1 MMREYVKKMFA
12 KEFDMNKV
20 LKHLHTQKIYSDT
33 SEGKI
38 DLLKLETVLKTTLG
52 LGFLL
57 DPEKFG
63 VQVVAFF
70 IRRYQQTQLAFSCMQ
85 QDSKETIIDSKQTR
99 CTKKNPHSGGGGGGG
114 GGEVFRAFT
123 TDGQC
128 VLHEGLMGKLRE
140 LAATQSAKDYYRNT
154 LNGRKF
160 HNTVE
165 EDLQPYLDAYYSGHK
180 SRFKGNLYN
189 DAKLHM
195 EVYIKIMYYVQRGLI
210 APYELYTQKYVNA
223 AWGEI
228 GMFFPTTSI

>member
-12 KEFDMNKV
+12 EEFDMNKA
-20 LKHLHTQKIYSDT
+20 LKHLHTQNIYSVK
-33 SEGKI
+33 GKI
-38 DLLKLETVLKTTLG
+38 DLQKLENVIRKTLG

-57 DPEKFG
+57 DTENFG
-63 VQVVAFF
+63 VQVVAFL

-85 QDSKETIIDSKQTR
+85 EGSKETIIDSKQTR
-99 CTKKNPHSGGGGGGG
+99 CTKKNLHSGG

-123 TDGQC
+123 TDGKC
-128 VLHEGLMGKLRE
+128 VLHEGLMEKLRE

-154 LNGRKF
+154 LSGRKF

-189 DAKLHM
+189 DAKPHM

-210 APYELYTQKYVNA
+210 APFELNTQKYVNA

>member
-12 KEFDMNKV
+12 KGDFDMNKA
-20 LKHLHTQKIYSDT
+20 LKHLHTQKIY
-33 SEGKI
+33 EQGKI
-38 DLLKLETVLKTTLG
+38 DLKKLEGVLQKTVG

-57 DPEKFG
+57 DTENFG
-63 VQVVAFF
+63 VQVVAF
-70 IRRYQQTQLAFSCMQ
+70 ILRRYQQTQLAFSCMQ
-85 QDSKETIIDSKQTR
+85 QGSKETIIDSKQTR
-99 CTKKNPHSGGGGGGG
+99 CTKKNPHSGGGGG
-114 GGEVFRAFT
+114 EVFRAFT
-123 TDGQC
+123 TDGKC
-128 VLHEGLMGKLRE
+128 VLHEGLMEKLRE

-154 LNGRKF
+154 LSGRRF
-160 HNTVE
+160 HDTVE
-165 EDLQPYLDAYYSGHK
+165 EDLQPYLDAYYNGHK

-189 DAKLHM
+189 DAKPHM